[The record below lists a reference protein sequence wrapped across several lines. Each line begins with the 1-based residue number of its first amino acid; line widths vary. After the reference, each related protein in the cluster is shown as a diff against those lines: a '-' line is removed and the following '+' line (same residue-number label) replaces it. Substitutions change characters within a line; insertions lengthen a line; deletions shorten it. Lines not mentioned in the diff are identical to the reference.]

1 VTTRPPDVARPSA
14 EPAEPTE
21 SATSAEPTASPPT
34 EEAASPPAEP
44 TASPPTE
51 DAADEP
57 GPGVTGEA
65 RFIGVVR
72 LPVDPDPEPAR
83 PGRGGRAGRAGGVI
97 GHRRRLPPAVPRR
110 LRRTVEATAWA
121 AGLAVLAGIATFL
134 VGGSPQPGH
143 AFWVDP
149 VWTVTPVPG
158 GGPCVFEPC
167 VEPTY
172 TGEPTRLRIASIGV
186 DAGLEQLAL
195 DSKEQLTPPKSY
207 TKAGWWREGVLPGEA
222 GPAVVAGH
230 VDSYTGPAVFY
241 RLHTLRSG
249 DVIEVQR
256 GGAWISFEVTSVERY
271 AKNRFPTAKVY
282 RPTPGAELR
291 LITCGGDFDSGPRS
305 YRDNIVVYAVL
316 AI

>member
-14 EPAEPTE
+14 GPAEPTE
-21 SATSAEPTASPPT
+21 PATPAEPKESAEP
-34 EEAASPPAEP
+34 AASA
-44 TASPPTE
+44 AS
-51 DAADEP
+51 A
-57 GPGVTGEA
+57 GEA

-83 PGRGGRAGRAGGVI
+83 PGRGGRARKAGGAGGVV

-110 LRRTVEATAWA
+110 LRRIVEGTAWA

-167 VEPTY
+167 AEPTY

-195 DSKEQLTPPKSY
+195 DGKRQLTPPKSY

-230 VDSYTGPAVFY
+230 VDSYTGPAVFH
-241 RLHTLRSG
+241 RLHTLKSG
-249 DVIEVQR
+249 DVIEIQR
-256 GGAWISFEVTSVERY
+256 GVAWISFVVTSVEQY

-282 RPTPGAELR
+282 QPTPGAELR
-291 LITCGGDFDSGPRS
+291 LITCGGDFDSARRS

>member
-1 VTTRPPDVARPSA
+1 VTIQTSTADPA
-14 EPAEPTE
+14 EPA
-21 SATSAEPTASPPT
+21 AEAP
-34 EEAASPPAEP
+34 
-44 TASPPTE
+44 
-51 DAADEP
+51 D
-57 GPGVTGEA
+57 PGVTGEA

-83 PGRGGRAGRAGGVI
+83 PGRGGGVV

-110 LRRTVEATAWA
+110 LRRVVEATAWA

-134 VGGSPQPGH
+134 VGGQPQAGH

-167 VEPTY
+167 TEPTY

-186 DAGLEQLAL
+186 DAPLEQLDL
-195 DSKEQLTPPKSY
+195 DGKRVLNPPKSY
-207 TKAGWWREGVLPGEA
+207 TQPGWWRGGTPPGEA

-230 VDSYTGPAVFY
+230 VDSYTGPAVFH
-241 RLHTLRSG
+241 RLHTLKSG
-249 DVIEVQR
+249 DVVEVQR
-256 GGAWISFEVTSVERY
+256 GGVWIRFVVTTVEQY
-271 AKNRFPTAKVY
+271 PKNRFPTAKVY
-282 RPTPGAELR
+282 QPTPGAELR
-291 LITCGGDFDSGPRS
+291 LITCGGDFDSAGRS

-316 AI
+316 AV